1 MCMKNMNATMLMC
14 LSVKNQNGGI
24 DSFEHIFD
32 SIIPGR
38 EENQYFIDGMN
49 VVIDASIIFGDSDG
63 EDCIKLNQEY
73 EYMVRLTHVESG
85 LGIPLYT
92 FKLAIPKDEL
102 RTWCK
107 NFYELKRVIKLPRIY
122 LPKGLGNY
130 ALKLLV
136 RPVELGSDAGWTT
149 QTIHSLVIGDA
160 N

>member
-1 MCMKNMNATMLMC
+1 
-14 LSVKNQNGGI
+14 
-24 DSFEHIFD
+24 
-32 SIIPGR
+32 
-38 EENQYFIDGMN
+38 MN